1 METHT
6 YGVIDTPL
14 SEMGLGIVKYGSSIP
29 DEIAFSLF
37 DGFIAAGGNLIDT
50 ANMYAHWIIPGEDMG
65 GGESEDCLGR
75 WMKVR
80 KNRNKIFISTKVGQA
95 YPGVSAGLRAE
106 TIITECEK
114 SLRRLGVETID
125 LYFSHADDRQTPI
138 EETMEAYH
146 KLITSGKVRYIGASN
161 LRTWRIAAS
170 EQIALANNWTP
181 YCCIQQK
188 YTYMQ
193 PGEGQDDDF
202 LFTANTD
209 IFDYA
214 ASTRLPLLAYS
225 PLLGG
230 SYTSKEKTIPQRYS
244 TQPNTERLKRLH
256 IVQEQTGKTINQIV
270 YRWLLQQNLPI
281 IPLTSP
287 STRKQMEENLGALDF
302 ELSEE
307 QMQRLNNLK

>member
-1 METHT
+1 MDKHA

-14 SEMGLGIVKYGSSIP
+14 GEMGLGIVKYGSTIP

-50 ANMYAHWIIPGEDMG
+50 ANMYAHWITPGQDKG
-65 GGESEDCLGR
+65 GGESEACLGR
-75 WMKVR
+75 WMKTR
-80 KNRNKIFISTKVGQA
+80 NNRDKIFISTKVGQA
-95 YPGVSAGLRAE
+95 YPGVEAGLRAE

-114 SLRRLGVETID
+114 SLHRLGVETID

-146 KLITSGKVRYIGASN
+146 QLIASGKVRFIGASN
-161 LRTWRIAAS
+161 LRAWRIAAS
-170 EQIALANNWTP
+170 EQIAIANRWTP

-188 YTYMQ
+188 YTYLQ

-202 LFTANTD
+202 LFTADTD
-209 IFDYA
+209 MFDYT
-214 ASTRLPLLAYS
+214 ASAGMPLLAYS

-230 SYTSKEKTIPQRYS
+230 GYTCEEKTIPQRYS
-244 TQPNTERLKRLH
+244 TQRNTERFKRLH
-256 IVQEQTGKTINQIV
+256 SVREQTGKTINQIV
-270 YRWLLQQNLPI
+270 YRWLLQQDPPI

-287 STRKQMEENLGALDF
+287 STKEQMEENLGALDF

-307 QMQRLNNLK
+307 QMRLLNKL

>member
-1 METHT
+1 MEKHT
-6 YGVIDTPL
+6 YGIIDTPL
-14 SEMGLGIVKYGSSIP
+14 GEMGLGIVKYGSSIP

-50 ANMYAHWIIPGEDMG
+50 SNMYAHWITPGEDKG
-65 GGESEDCLGR
+65 GGESEACLGR
-75 WMKVR
+75 WMKAR

-95 YPGVSAGLRAE
+95 YPGVAAGLRAE

-114 SLRRLGVETID
+114 SLLRLGVETID

-161 LRTWRIAAS
+161 LRAWRIASS
-170 EQIALANNWTP
+170 EQIAHANGWTP

-188 YTYMQ
+188 YTYLQ
-193 PGEGQDDDF
+193 PGEGLDEDF

-209 IFDYA
+209 VFDYA
-214 ASTRLPLLAYS
+214 TSAGLPILAYS

-230 SYTSKEKTIPQRYS
+230 GYTREEKNIPRCYS
-244 TQPNTERLKRLH
+244 TPRNAERFKRLH
-256 IVQEQTGKTINQIV
+256 FVQEQTGKTINQIV
-270 YRWLLQQNLPI
+270 YRWLLQQNPPVL
-281 IPLTSP
+281 PLTSP
-287 STRKQMEENLGALDF
+287 STKKQMEENLGSLDF

-307 QMQRLNNLK
+307 QMHFLNNLK